1 MFKVGDIVRMVKHTN
16 INTLKRWGNRNL
28 VVLACV
34 GNTVFVEPVNNKD
47 GVLWPNWLLSNQFAI
62 VTKKLVVLSDKYV
75 LLMKGDVI
83 YEYEKRNGYYYIK
96 GRRYLLSS
104 FKEVDINEVV
114 EENKKPDIDKIID
127 KWFDVTTL
135 RMKGNGEMGLCA
147 YSMLFVNTTNGKWF
161 NRDQILDICHARI
174 SPRENSDNVQAV
186 AVCTDVF
193 RKNLNENQTRYMD
206 FILNRSHFASTFIG
220 NKDVNTRP
228 VAVKMDV
235 NKGLNEIAV
244 AAILVR
250 TVWEHHKN
258 AQVFVSLVDAG
269 ISEHVAMLFAWLG
282 DELRNS
288 GSHHIFHSGVD
299 LKVLKDWIKT
309 GAFID
314 TGAPYR
320 KSRASYQ
327 VSPGIW
333 GDHPG
338 FEALKP
344 GSISGWC
351 HNIAKELDI
360 KKEERWG
367 VIYHKGTTEQLIQ
380 LAKQFEKEL

>member
-1 MFKVGDIVRMVKHTN
+1 MFKVGDIVRMVQHDN
-16 INTLKRWGNRNL
+16 VDVLKEWGNRNL
-28 VVLACV
+28 AVLARV
-34 GNTVFVEPVNNKD
+34 GSTVFVEPVNNKE
-47 GVLWPNWLLSNQFAI
+47 GVLQPNWFLSDRFAI
-62 VTKKLVVLSDKYV
+62 VSKKLVVLSDKYV

-83 YEYEKRNGYYYIK
+83 YEYEKRNGYYYIQ

-104 FKEVDINEVV
+104 FKEVAIDEVV
-114 EENKKPDIDKIID
+114 EENKKPYIDKIID

-135 RMKGNGEMGLCA
+135 RMKDSDERGLCA
-147 YSMLFVNTTNGKWF
+147 YSTLFINTTNGKWF
-161 NRDQILDICHARI
+161 KRDQITDICHARI
-174 SPRENSDNVQAV
+174 NPRENANNVQAI

-193 RKNLNENQTRYMD
+193 RKNLDENQTRYID

-220 NKDVNTRP
+220 NKDVNTKP

-282 DELRNS
+282 DELSNN
-288 GSHHIFHSGVD
+288 GGHHMFHSGVN

-314 TGAPYR
+314 TGASYR
-320 KSRASYQ
+320 ESRAMYR

-333 GDHPG
+333 GEVPMEFH
-338 FEALKP
+338 KP
-344 GSISGWC
+344 VSISVWC
-351 HNIAKELDI
+351 HNTAKKLDI

-367 VIYHKGTTEQLIQ
+367 VDYYKCTTEQLIQ
-380 LAKQFEKEL
+380 VAKQFEKEL

>member
-1 MFKVGDIVRMVKHTN
+1 MFKVGDIVRMVKHPN
-16 INTLKRWGNRNL
+16 IDTLKQWGNRNL
-28 VVLACV
+28 VVSARV
-34 GNTVFVEPVNNKD
+34 GSKVLVEPVDNKD
-47 GVLWPNWLLSNQFAI
+47 GVLKPNWFLSDRFAI
-62 VTKKLVVLSDKYV
+62 VPKKLVVLSDKYV

-83 YEYEKRNGYYYIK
+83 YEYEKRNGYYYIQ

-104 FKEVDINEVV
+104 FKEVAIDEVV
-114 EENKKPDIDKIID
+114 EENKKPDIDEIIN
-127 KWFDVTTL
+127 KWFDVTTF
-135 RMKGNGEMGLCA
+135 RMKDSGDKGLCA
-147 YSMLFVNTTNGKWF
+147 YSMLFVNTKNGEWF
-161 NRDQILDICHARI
+161 KRDQITDICHARI
-174 SPRENSDNVQAV
+174 SPLENANNVQAI

-193 RKNLNENQTRYMD
+193 RKNLDENQTRYMD

-220 NKDVNTRP
+220 NKDVNTKP

-282 DELRNS
+282 DELRNN
-288 GSHHIFHSGVD
+288 GGHHMFHSGVN

-320 KSRASYQ
+320 ESRAAYR

-333 GDHPG
+333 GD
-338 FEALKP
+338 FSMEVRKP
-344 GSISGWC
+344 GSISEWC
-351 HNIAKELDI
+351 HNTAKKLYI

-367 VIYHKGTTEQLIQ
+367 VNYYKCTTEQLIQ

>member
-1 MFKVGDIVRMVKHTN
+1 
-16 INTLKRWGNRNL
+16 
-28 VVLACV
+28 
-34 GNTVFVEPVNNKD
+34 
-47 GVLWPNWLLSNQFAI
+47 
-62 VTKKLVVLSDKYV
+62 
-75 LLMKGDVI
+75 
-83 YEYEKRNGYYYIK
+83 
-96 GRRYLLSS
+96 
-104 FKEVDINEVV
+104 
-114 EENKKPDIDKIID
+114 
-127 KWFDVTTL
+127 
-135 RMKGNGEMGLCA
+135 
-147 YSMLFVNTTNGKWF
+147 
-161 NRDQILDICHARI
+161 
-174 SPRENSDNVQAV
+174 
-186 AVCTDVF
+186 
-193 RKNLNENQTRYMD
+193 MD

-220 NKDVNTRP
+220 NKDVNTKP

-250 TVWEHHKN
+250 TVWEHPKN
-258 AQVFVSLVDAG
+258 AQVFVNLVDAG

-288 GSHHIFHSGVD
+288 GNHHMFHTGIN

-314 TGAPYR
+314 TGASYR

-333 GDHPG
+333 GCNPEFG
-338 FEALKP
+338 PLKP
-344 GSISGWC
+344 GSISEWC
-351 HNIAKELDI
+351 SNATKELDI

-367 VIYHKGTTEQLIQ
+367 VIYSKCTTEQLIQ

>member
-1 MFKVGDIVRMVKHTN
+1 MFKVGDIVRMVRHDN
-16 INTLKRWGNRNL
+16 PDVFKRWENRNL
-28 VVLACV
+28 NVLARDGSKV
-34 GNTVFVEPVNNKD
+34 LVKPVNNKD
-47 GVLWPNWLLSNQFAI
+47 DVLQPVWFYSHRFAI
-62 VTKKLVVLSDKYV
+62 VPKKLVVLSDKYV

-83 YEYEKRNGYYYIK
+83 YDYEKRNGYYYIQ

-104 FKEVDINEVV
+104 FKEVAIDEVV
-114 EENKKPDIDKIID
+114 EKNKKPDIDKIID

-135 RMKGNGEMGLCA
+135 SMKGSGAKGLCA
-147 YSMLFVNTTNGKWF
+147 YSMLFVNTTDGKWF
-161 NRDQILDICHARI
+161 KRDQIPDVCHARI
-174 SPRENSDNVQAV
+174 YPRENAENVQAV

-193 RKNLNENQTRYMD
+193 RKNLDENQTRYMD
-206 FILNRSHFASTFIG
+206 FILNHSHFASTFIG
-220 NKDVNTRP
+220 NKDVNTKP
-228 VAVKMDV
+228 IAVKMDV

-250 TVWEHHKN
+250 TVWEYPKN

-282 DELRNS
+282 DELRNC
-288 GSHHIFHSGVD
+288 GSHHMFHTGVD

-320 KSRASYQ
+320 ESRASYQ
-327 VSPGIW
+327 VSAGIW

-338 FEALKP
+338 FVGIKP

-351 HNIAKELDI
+351 LNIVKELGI
-360 KKEERWG
+360 KTEERWG
-367 VIYHKGTTEQLIQ
+367 VAYYKCTPEQLIQ

>member
-1 MFKVGDIVRMVKHTN
+1 MFKVGNIVRMVKHPN
-16 INTLKRWGNRNL
+16 INTLKLWGNHNL
-28 VVLACV
+28 AVLARV
-34 GNTVFVEPVNNKD
+34 GSKVLVEPVNNKD
-47 GVLWPNWLLSNQFAI
+47 GVLQPQWFLSDRFAI
-62 VTKKLVVLSDKYV
+62 VPKKLVVLSDKYV
-75 LLMKGDVI
+75 RLMKGDVI
-83 YEYEKRNGYYYIK
+83 HEYEKRNGYYYIQ

-104 FKEVDINEVV
+104 FKEVAIDEVV
-114 EENKKPDIDKIID
+114 EKNKKPDIDKIIN
-127 KWFDVTTL
+127 KWFDDTTF
-135 RMKGNGEMGLCA
+135 RMKDIGEDGLCA
-147 YSMLFVNTTNGKWF
+147 YSMLFINTTNGDWF
-161 NRDQILDICHARI
+161 KRDQITDICHARI
-174 SPRENSDNVQAV
+174 SPRENDNNVQAI

-193 RKNLNENQTRYMD
+193 RKNLDKNQTRYMD

-220 NKDVNTRP
+220 NKDVKTRP

-250 TVWEHHKN
+250 SVWEHHKN

-282 DELRNS
+282 DDLRN
-288 GSHHIFHSGVD
+288 GGGHHMFHCGVD

-314 TGAPYR
+314 TGASYR
-320 KSRASYQ
+320 ESRAAYQ
-327 VSPGIW
+327 VSPGVW
-333 GDHPG
+333 GGDIV

-344 GSISGWC
+344 GSISEWC
-351 HNIAKELDI
+351 RNTVKELDI
-360 KKEERWG
+360 KKKERWG
-367 VIYHKGTTEQLIQ
+367 VIYYNCTTEQLIQ

>member
-1 MFKVGDIVRMVKHTN
+1 MFKVGNIVRMVNHDN
-16 INTLKRWGNRNL
+16 VGVLKKWGNRNL
-28 VVLACV
+28 AVLACV
-34 GNTVFVEPVNNKD
+34 GSKLLVEPVDNKD
-47 GVLWPNWLLSNQFAI
+47 GVLQTQWFLSGLFAI
-62 VTKKLVVLSDKYV
+62 VPKKLVVLSDKYV

-83 YEYEKRNGYYYIK
+83 YDYEKRNGYYYIR
-96 GRRYLLSS
+96 GSRYLLSS
-104 FKEVDINEVV
+104 FKEVAIDEVI
-114 EENKKPDIDKIID
+114 EDDKKPDIDKIID

-135 RMKGNGEMGLCA
+135 RMEGMGDKGMCA
-147 YSMLFVNTTNGKWF
+147 YSMLFVNKDGTWF
-161 NRDQILDICHARI
+161 NRDQITDICHARI
-174 SPRENSDNVQAV
+174 SPRENADNVQAV

-193 RKNLNENQTRYMD
+193 RENLDENQTRYMD

-220 NKDVNTRP
+220 NKDVNTKP

-250 TVWEHHKN
+250 TVWEHCNN
-258 AQVFVSLVDAG
+258 AQVFVNLVDAG

-282 DELRNS
+282 YELRNS
-288 GSHHIFHSGVD
+288 GSHHMFHSGVD

-309 GAFID
+309 GAFIS

-320 KSRASYQ
+320 ESRASYQ
-327 VSPGIW
+327 VSAGIW
-333 GDHPG
+333 GDVPG
-338 FEALKP
+338 FEGIAP
-344 GSISGWC
+344 GSIGEWC
-351 HNIAKELDI
+351 HNRVKELDI

-367 VIYHKGTTEQLIQ
+367 VSYYKCTTEQLIQ

>member
-1 MFKVGDIVRMVKHTN
+1 MFKVGTIVRMVKHDN
-16 INTLKRWGNRNL
+16 VGVLKKWGNRNL
-28 VVLACV
+28 AVLACV
-34 GNTVFVEPVNNKD
+34 GSKLLVEPVDNKD
-47 GVLWPNWLLSNQFAI
+47 GVLQTQWFLSGLFAI
-62 VTKKLVVLSDKYV
+62 VPKKLVVLSDKYV

-83 YEYEKRNGYYYIK
+83 YDYEKRNGYYYIQ

-104 FKEVDINEVV
+104 FKEVAIDEVV
-114 EENKKPDIDKIID
+114 EGDKKPDIDKIINE
-127 KWFDVTTL
+127 WFDVTTL
-135 RMKGNGEMGLCA
+135 CMKVRGEEGLCA
-147 YSMLFVNTTNGKWF
+147 YSMLFVNTANGKWF
-161 NRDQILDICHARI
+161 KRDQISDICHAQI
-174 SPRENSDNVQAV
+174 APRENAYNVHAV

-193 RKNLNENQTRYMD
+193 RKNLGENQTRYMD

-220 NKDVNTRP
+220 NKDVNTKP

-250 TVWEHHKN
+250 TVWEHHKD

-282 DELRNS
+282 YELRNS
-288 GSHHIFHSGVD
+288 GSHHMFHSGVD

-320 KSRASYQ
+320 ESRALYK

-333 GDHPG
+333 GGDPMEVH
-338 FEALKP
+338 KP
-344 GSISGWC
+344 GSISEWC
-351 HNIAKELDI
+351 YNIAEELGI

-367 VIYHKGTTEQLIQ
+367 VIYYKCTTEQLIQ
-380 LAKQFEKEL
+380 LARQFEREL

>member
-16 INTLKRWGNRNL
+16 INTLKRWGNCNL
-28 VVLACV
+28 VVSACFGSKV
-34 GNTVFVEPVNNKD
+34 LVEPVNPKV
-47 GVLWPNWLLSNQFAI
+47 GILHPSWFLSDQFTT

-75 LLMKGDVI
+75 LFMKGDVI
-83 YEYEKRNGYYYIK
+83 YDYEKRNGYYYIQ

-104 FKEVDINEVV
+104 FKEVAINEVV
-114 EENKKPDIDKIID
+114 EGNKKPDIDKIINE
-127 KWFDVTTL
+127 WFDVTTL
-135 RMKGNGEMGLCA
+135 RMKGNGYKGLCA
-147 YSMLFVNTTNGKWF
+147 YSMLFVNTKNGEWF
-161 NRDQILDICHARI
+161 KRDQIIDICHARI

-193 RKNLNENQTRYMD
+193 RKNLDENQTRYMD

-220 NKDVNTRP
+220 NKDVNTKP

-282 DELRNS
+282 DELRNN
-288 GSHHIFHSGVD
+288 GSHHMFHSGVN

-314 TGAPYR
+314 TGASYRVSIAPY
-320 KSRASYQ
+320 K

-344 GSISGWC
+344 GSISEWC
-351 HNIAKELDI
+351 HNTAKKLDI
-360 KKEERWG
+360 EEEERWG
-367 VIYHKGTTEQLIQ
+367 VKYYKCTTEQLIQ
-380 LAKQFEKEL
+380 VAKQFEKEL

>member
-1 MFKVGDIVRMVKHTN
+1 
-16 INTLKRWGNRNL
+16 
-28 VVLACV
+28 
-34 GNTVFVEPVNNKD
+34 
-47 GVLWPNWLLSNQFAI
+47 
-62 VTKKLVVLSDKYV
+62 
-75 LLMKGDVI
+75 
-83 YEYEKRNGYYYIK
+83 
-96 GRRYLLSS
+96 
-104 FKEVDINEVV
+104 
-114 EENKKPDIDKIID
+114 
-127 KWFDVTTL
+127 
-135 RMKGNGEMGLCA
+135 
-147 YSMLFVNTTNGKWF
+147 
-161 NRDQILDICHARI
+161 
-174 SPRENSDNVQAV
+174 
-186 AVCTDVF
+186 
-193 RKNLNENQTRYMD
+193 MD

-220 NKDVNTRP
+220 NKDVRTRP

-235 NKGLNEIAV
+235 DKGLNEIAV

-250 TVWEHHKN
+250 TVWEHRKN

-288 GSHHIFHSGVD
+288 GSHHMFHAGVN

-314 TGAPYR
+314 TGASYR
-320 KSRASYQ
+320 ESRASYR

-338 FEALKP
+338 FEEIKP

-351 HNIAKELDI
+351 CNTANELGV

-367 VIYHKGTTEQLIQ
+367 VSYYKCTTEQLIQ